1 MHPENL
7 KVIFWTMRDR
17 GHAVGDHLP
26 VSTPRRRHCSIW
38 QPQGTTCKPG
48 SRQLVTVLNA
58 AEILHP
64 EHVEFVGYHPSYGQ
78 IIVFIAYRYLTM
90 ICTMHDLV
98 ACLENRHLSYNPQL

>member
-58 AEILHP
+58 AEIC
-64 EHVEFVGYHPSYGQ
+64 
-78 IIVFIAYRYLTM
+78 IRNM
-90 ICTMHDLV
+90 
-98 ACLENRHLSYNPQL
+98 LSLLDITHRMAR